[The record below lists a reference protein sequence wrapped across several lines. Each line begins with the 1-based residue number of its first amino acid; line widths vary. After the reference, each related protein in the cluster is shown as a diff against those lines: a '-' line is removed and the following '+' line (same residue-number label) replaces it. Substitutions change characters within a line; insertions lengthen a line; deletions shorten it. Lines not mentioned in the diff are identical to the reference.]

1 MSISKIRIKSFKSI
15 IDQTVELGQ
24 LNVLIGRNGAGK
36 SNFLE
41 AIAVL
46 SCALS
51 GRINYST
58 LSERGARLSAPE
70 VFKSSF
76 KGTKRSNAFSLD
88 AEFHAFSYRASVNA
102 NTDAEFKF
110 SSEQI
115 LRSSHK
121 LGGRSPSGIKLI
133 HGDTEFHPNLESNQ
147 SIVSSLESLGAFT
160 SDELQVLKDIQRYA
174 IYSLSTPILRGVAP
188 DPSNKEPL
196 GLYGGGLATALSD
209 VIRDMA
215 NQNRVELFRFFEL
228 LDWFKSIGTTDQIS
242 DHLQSNHI
250 HTSKRVVNYT
260 DKYMRTNFNNLYAY
274 DVSEGALYVL
284 FILILLLHDKSPNLF
299 ALDNVDS
306 TLNPLMLRDM
316 MRQISDLLQGLP
328 EKQLIMTTHNPT
340 TLDALDLFNDQH
352 RLFVVS
358 RNAKGHTEIRRIEPP
373 KNFTRESWVE
383 KYRGKKLS
391 DLWLSGLLDGVR
403 DSV

>member
-1 MSISKIRIKSFKSI
+1 
-15 IDQTVELGQ
+15 
-24 LNVLIGRNGAGK
+24 
-36 SNFLE
+36 
-41 AIAVL
+41 
-46 SCALS
+46 
-51 GRINYST
+51 
-58 LSERGARLSAPE
+58 
-70 VFKSSF
+70 
-76 KGTKRSNAFSLD
+76 
-88 AEFHAFSYRASVNA
+88 
-102 NTDAEFKF
+102 
-110 SSEQI
+110 
-115 LRSSHK
+115 
-121 LGGRSPSGIKLI
+121 
-133 HGDTEFHPNLESNQ
+133 
-147 SIVSSLESLGAFT
+147 
-160 SDELQVLKDIQRYA
+160 
-174 IYSLSTPILRGVAP
+174 
-188 DPSNKEPL
+188 
-196 GLYGGGLATALSD
+196 
-209 VIRDMA
+209 
-215 NQNRVELFRFFEL
+215 
-228 LDWFKSIGTTDQIS
+228 
-242 DHLQSNHI
+242 
-250 HTSKRVVNYT
+250 
-260 DKYMRTNFNNLYAY
+260 MRTNFNNLYAY